1 MARRRPSNLDTLL
14 QLPWWVSAGFGVLLF
29 VVLTAMNHRLATTGG
44 PMGAGMSK
52 AFDIVPVAV
61 LVFFFFIAAG
71 AAFLRWRRG
80 DRLESQRSLESLRSL
95 SWQEFESLV
104 VEAFRR
110 KGYFVE
116 KSLAGGADG
125 GVDLALR
132 KEGET
137 TLVQC
142 KQWRTQ
148 SVGVPTIREQYG
160 LLMHEQAQRVMVV
173 TSGTFTPEARAFANG
188 KPMELVDGPQLFELV
203 RGVQSHPAAAAG
215 VSTPPS
221 APACPKCGGT
231 MVLRTAKRG
240 AKAGSSF
247 WGCPTYPACN
257 GTRNFEH

>member
-1 MARRRPSNLDTLL
+1 MSRRRPSTLDTLL
-14 QLPWWVSAGFGVLLF
+14 QLPWWVSAGIGVLLF
-29 VVLTAMNHRLATTGG
+29 IVLTTVNHRLATTGG

-52 AFDIVPVAV
+52 AFDIVPIAA

-95 SWQEFESLV
+95 SWQEFESLA

-116 KSLAGGADG
+116 KSLAAGADG

-132 KEGET
+132 KDGET

-173 TSGTFTPEARAFANG
+173 TSGTFTPEARAFAEG
-188 KPMELVDGPQLFELV
+188 KPMELIDGPQLLELV
-203 RGVQSHPAAAAG
+203 RSVQTSPAASPPATA
-215 VSTPPS
+215 VPS
-221 APACPKCGGT
+221 APSCPNCGSA
-231 MVLRTAKRG
+231 MVQRTAKHG

-247 WGCPTYPACN
+247 WGCPQYPACN
-257 GTRNFEH
+257 GTRPLPS